1 MSLFSFGPKVC
12 MLASESG
19 KRKVFERAAGDRRQ
33 EVEASM
39 AAVAVGSLSGE
50 DHGQNQLVL

>member
-1 MSLFSFGPKVC
+1 
-12 MLASESG
+12 MLALESG
-19 KRKVFERAAGDRRQ
+19 KGKVFERAAGDRHQ
-33 EVEASM
+33 EVEAVM